1 MKSSDAFEVV
11 DLLSQLSYPTNPK
24 AFQKRLKNLKSKLDL
39 LLVAV
44 SGKKL
49 AGFASLH
56 LIPLVHEN
64 GFLARITALVVD
76 QEFRRK
82 GVGKTLVRKLEINA
96 LKNGAVRLEV
106 TSAARRKDAH
116 RFYLEMGYQ
125 EYRKRFMKS
134 LKTLK

>member
-1 MKSSDAFEVV
+1 MKSSDRLTVV
-11 DLLSQLSYPTNPK
+11 DLLDQLGYPTNPK
-24 AFQKRLKNLKSKLDL
+24 VFQKRLKNLKSKLDL

-44 SGKKL
+44 SDKKL

-56 LIPLVHEN
+56 LIPLVHKN

-82 GVGKTLVRKLEINA
+82 GVGKALVRKLETYA
-96 LKNGAVRLEV
+96 LKNSAARLEV
-106 TSAARRKDAH
+106 TSATRRKDAH
-116 RFYLEMGYQ
+116 HFYFEMGYQ

-134 LKTLK
+134 LKTFK